1 MNIEY
6 IEVVKDDDISKEGT
20 DFYTIYVNGEALL
33 ECVAYQDVGV
43 AIGEFLK
50 NPKQFEGAF
59 M

>member
-6 IEVVKDDDISKEGT
+6 LEVVKDDDISKDGN
-20 DFYTIYVNGEALL
+20 DFYTIYVNGEVVL
-33 ECVAYQDVGV
+33 ECVAYKDVGV

-50 NPKQFEGAF
+50 NPKQFEEAF